1 MRKWALCR
9 RHWNPQKYDFFLLMI
24 RGNEFLLRSII
35 NLCSKR
41 LFKKNWNNI
50 KLNLMNIYSRNLY
63 IWIHKFE
70 LKCFQQFT
78 FIFMPSTES
87 TSESCSKYLIS
98 SSWVVTPSALFSAS
112 IDKKTIAIMF
122 FFFPLLYY
130 ELKKSQNQ
138 TKNTENLWVWKSE
151 WLLLILIN
159 VYS

>member
-1 MRKWALCR
+1 MRLVRKWALCR

-112 IDKKTIAIMF
+112 IDKKTIAILF
-122 FFFPLLYY
+122 FFSPFCTMS
-130 ELKKSQNQ
+130 LKKAKTKQKTQKIYEYGNQNGFY
-138 TKNTENLWVWKSE
+138 LF
-151 WLLLILIN
+151 
-159 VYS
+159 